1 MLKYGIWCQ
10 VWGGVTGTRSSWMKH
25 DGQRYETTNFEE
37 AATLA
42 KQLIKDRLNNPRATF
57 LYTPMEINNGL

>member
-1 MLKYGIWCQ
+1 
-10 VWGGVTGTRSSWMKH
+10 MKH
-25 DGQRYETTNFEE
+25 DGKRYETTNFEE

-42 KQLIKDRLNNPRATF
+42 KQLIKDRLNNTRATF